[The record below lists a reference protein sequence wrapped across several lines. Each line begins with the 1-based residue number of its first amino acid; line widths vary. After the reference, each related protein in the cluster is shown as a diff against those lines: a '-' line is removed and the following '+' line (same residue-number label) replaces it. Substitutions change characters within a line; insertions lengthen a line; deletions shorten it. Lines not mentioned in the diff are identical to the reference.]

1 LSSEEGI
8 NGTSTNEV
16 DGAVVAAP
24 AAPGEADEEELMD
37 NEGEPNAIVNQ
48 RSGGR
53 SMGKGLE
60 RMSRGLNSKLPVVI
74 VEGKRRPEAPI
85 QAAKLASEGGIV
97 LRQHMPIHPHWKEY
111 KKDESVHKDFVGKV
125 SVKFSMD
132 PCSENCS
139 CTSGFWTNRRAS
151 PVIFSP
157 FFFCLISSHY
167 GWVSSALSF
176 GYLLE
181 SVFTAEIQWHF

>member
-1 LSSEEGI
+1 VSRKRARDQLSSEEGI

-132 PCSENCS
+132 PNHKAVLIACSD
-139 CTSGFWTNRRAS
+139 
-151 PVIFSP
+151 
-157 FFFCLISSHY
+157 
-167 GWVSSALSF
+167 
-176 GYLLE
+176 LLKGG
-181 SVFTAEIQWHF
+181 QCQMRHKLK